1 MKPTYEELEQKIAEQ
16 DEIIRHL
23 QRMNAN
29 TEAQSIASYKAELAS
44 ALKSIVEDAKL
55 PEAKTDPEIASAL
68 LEDMLD
74 VLRFKNVLPAR

>member
-1 MKPTYEELEQKIAEQ
+1 MKPTYEELERKIAEQ

-23 QRMNAN
+23 QRMNTN
-29 TEAQSIASYKAELAS
+29 TEEQSIACCRADLAA

-74 VLRFKNVLPAR
+74 VLRFKKVLPV